1 MQIKITGK
9 ELKVTD
15 AINDYVER
23 KMERVDKYFEHAEA
37 DVTIK
42 VEKAVQ
48 IAEMKVSANG
58 EMFRAVTED
67 KDLYASIDKDIDI
80 LEGQIRKVK
89 TKKERLLK
97 TANVEMPSVDTDVFA
112 EGEVTKVKT
121 FSPKPMTVEDVI
133 LEIKDS
139 DKMFYVFNNS
149 DTNETNVLFKL
160 KDGNYGILEPEK

>member
-1 MQIKITGK
+1 M
-9 ELKVTD
+9 
-15 AINDYVER
+15 
-23 KMERVDKYFEHAEA
+23 
-37 DVTIK
+37 
-42 VEKAVQ
+42 
-48 IAEMKVSANG
+48 
-58 EMFRAVTED
+58 
-67 KDLYASIDKDIDI
+67 IDSNNS
-80 LEGQIRKVK
+80 K
-89 TKKERLLK
+89 TKKERMLK
-97 TANVEMPSVDTDVFA
+97 TANIEMPSVDTDVFT

>member
-1 MQIKITGK
+1 MELQLQGTKGSQTISVDSVGK
-9 ELKVTD
+9 VLNVSSVIEPVPG
-15 AINDYVER
+15 NDVY
-23 KMERVDKYFEHAEA
+23 M
-37 DVTIK
+37 
-42 VEKAVQ
+42 
-48 IAEMKVSANG
+48 
-58 EMFRAVTED
+58 
-67 KDLYASIDKDIDI
+67 SIDKSIDL

-97 TANVEMPSVDTDVFA
+97 TANIEMPSVDTDIFA

>member
-1 MQIKITGK
+1 MT
-9 ELKVTD
+9 
-15 AINDYVER
+15 
-23 KMERVDKYFEHAEA
+23 
-37 DVTIK
+37 
-42 VEKAVQ
+42 
-48 IAEMKVSANG
+48 
-58 EMFRAVTED
+58 
-67 KDLYASIDKDIDI
+67 SI
-80 LEGQIRKVK
+80 E
-89 TKKERLLK
+89 
-97 TANVEMPSVDTDVFA
+97 TDVLA